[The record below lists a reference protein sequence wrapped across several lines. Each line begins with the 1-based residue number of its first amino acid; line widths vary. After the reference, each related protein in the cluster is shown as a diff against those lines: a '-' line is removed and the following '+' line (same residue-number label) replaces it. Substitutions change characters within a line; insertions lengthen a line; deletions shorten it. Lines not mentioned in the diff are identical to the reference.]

1 MMKLASRMSRLGT
14 ETAFE
19 VLARA
24 RALEAQGKH
33 VVHLEIGEPDFDT
46 PPNIVKAAQDALAQ
60 GFTHYGP
67 SAGLPALREAI
78 AADFTRRR
86 GVAVKPEQVVVFPGG
101 KPCMFFM
108 FLALLE
114 EGDEAIY
121 PNPGFPIYESM
132 INYCGAKA
140 VPLPLTAER
149 KFGFDVAELEALITP
164 RTKLIVVNSPQN
176 PTGGMLTREELA
188 AVGKLAAARGIWVLS
203 DEIYSRIT
211 YGFEHHTLLHWADPE
226 RTVVLDGFS
235 KTYAMT
241 GWRLGY
247 GIMPAEF
254 APVMARLQTN
264 ATSCTAA
271 MTQMAGVEALNG
283 PQESVDR
290 MVAEF
295 RKRRDVIVSGLNALD
310 GVSCVEPQGAFYVFP
325 DVRGTGFTSREL
337 STRLLDEAGVAC
349 LSGTAFGKHGDG
361 FLRFSYANSVENI
374 REALTRFARFLQT
387 AKAPVGPAGE
397 RGPGVCSRDVSARA
411 DSAGARDPGS
421 PAGG

>member
-1 MMKLASRMSRLGT
+1 MKLSSRMSRLGT

-24 RALEAQGKH
+24 RALEAQGRH
-33 VVHLEIGEPDFDT
+33 IVHLEIGEPDFDT
-46 PPNIVKAAQDALAQ
+46 PANIVRAGQDALAK

-101 KPCMFFM
+101 KPVMFFM

-132 INYCGAKA
+132 IRYVGATA
-140 VPLPLTAER
+140 VPLPLRPEN
-149 KFGFDVAELEALITP
+149 GFRVDVDELLSLVTP
-164 RTKLIVVNSPQN
+164 RTKVLVINSPQN
-176 PTGGMLTREELA
+176 PTGSMLTADDLEAIGRFASE
-188 AVGKLAAARGIWVLS
+188 RGLWILS

-211 YGFEHHTLLHWADPE
+211 YGAEHHTLLRYGDPE
-226 RTVVLDGFS
+226 RIVVLDGFS

-264 ATSCTAA
+264 ATSCTAS
-271 MTQMAGVEALNG
+271 MTQMAGVEALTG
-283 PQESVDR
+283 PQDSVDR

-295 RKRRDVIVSGLNALD
+295 RKRRDVIVAGLNALP
-310 GVSCVEPQGAFYVFP
+310 GVTCVEPQGAFYVFP
-325 DVRGTGFTSREL
+325 DIRGTGL
-337 STRLLDEAGVAC
+337 SSKDLENRLLAEAGVAC
-349 LSGTAFGKHGDG
+349 LSGTAFGRHGDG

-374 REALTRFARFLQT
+374 REALARFSGFLQKG
-387 AKAPVGPAGE
+387 AA
-397 RGPGVCSRDVSARA
+397 RSRSSA
-411 DSAGARDPGS
+411 SAS
-421 PAGG
+421 